1 MCSLSSLSFIQEK
14 LQNEMA
20 GIGNT
25 EMKKYRIQERLQIE
39 ITRIKNTEIQNY
51 KKDLTN

>member
-1 MCSLSSLSFIQEK
+1 
-14 LQNEMA
+14 MA

-51 KKDLTN
+51 KKDITN